1 MQPRNNPLKTGRR
14 RLGASNKAPARS
26 NLREAVELPPA
37 KTKNR
42 KRTAL
47 DVKAQARRLG
57 YRRGQNSGA
66 EAAEPNAARERVSPR
81 TPQRQAQTGSA
92 SFQTRGAADGPLI
105 RPASR
110 GRPRARV
117 YRRVNLERPDGATR
131 LRPSIR

>member
-57 YRRGQNSGA
+57 IGGDKTPAQKRLNQTPPVSAYRQGRR
-66 EAAEPNAARERVSPR
+66 NAKRKPEVHRSK
-81 TPQRQAQTGSA
+81 
-92 SFQTRGAADGPLI
+92 RGAL
-105 RPASR
+105 RM
-110 GRPRARV
+110 GR
-117 YRRVNLERPDGATR
+117 
-131 LRPSIR
+131 